1 MGWCAQGGA
10 MGGGFILFWVLFLG
24 LIVAGLVLIVRALA
38 PDRRAPASDGA
49 SRAVA
54 VLEERY
60 ARGEIDRD
68 EFAER
73 REALTR

>member
-1 MGWCAQGGA
+1 

-24 LIVAGLVLIVRALA
+24 LILAGLALIARASTSE
-38 PDRRAPASDGA
+38 RGGRASAGA
-49 SRAVA
+49 SPAVA

-73 REALTR
+73 REALAR